1 MQVVLCL
8 ASVIQT
14 HATTASDNLYALQDH
29 FKRFRADATEP
40 ANDQKLFLMI
50 VDECHYGAT
59 RQQAHDTYVND
70 YNWLDDEDSAQHGPK
85 RDKRA
90 DRRAGHAALLQQK
103 NVLTLLVSATPYSM
117 LTCNSRLPETLFVP
131 HHMTED
137 QLEIVKKHGLHPL
150 AVLDKQEGQW
160 SLRSNDLTIEQLG
173 VPSSLIKQLI
183 EQQV

>member
-1 MQVVLCL
+1 MQDLL
-8 ASVIQT
+8 L
-14 HATTASDNLYALQDH
+14 TTWMPLQDH
-29 FKRFRADATEP
+29 LKLFRTAATDP
-40 ANDQKLFLMI
+40 ANAQKLFVMI

-90 DRRAGHAALLQQK
+90 DRPAGHAALLQQN

-117 LTCNSRLPETLFVP
+117 LTCNSRLPEPLFVP
-131 HHMTED
+131 HHMTGD

-160 SLRSNDLTIEQLG
+160 YLRSSDLTSEQMGL
-173 VPSSLIKQLI
+173 PDPLTKQLMN
-183 EQQV
+183 QQV